1 MMTVIKNRRRNTS
14 QVFLAPSPGVFSTH
28 MHGEHVYDRHFHDI
42 YSFGV
47 MEEGAHVS
55 ASGRGRVRA
64 YAGDVL
70 TNNPGEIHDGA
81 PLGCVTRRWRM
92 ACVDLKTINAITRPE
107 GGNVELTRP
116 VLQNPNVAST
126 LRVLFRR
133 IEAWAAGRLD
143 ASAGELACEE
153 ALVTSVVWLFS
164 THGTLVAR
172 REVPD
177 CDVRSVRDSLADRLR
192 NPPSL
197 DDLARMT
204 GRSKY
209 QVIRRFERAYGLSP
223 FRWLLQRRA
232 ERARALIR
240 SGRSLPES
248 AAASGFA
255 DQSHMT
261 RTFVRQFGF
270 TPGMWQRAIVAKPSR
285 FPKTVISEH
294 DRGLDLPL
302 RDRPILSQ

>member
-1 MMTVIKNRRRNTS
+1 MAVTKGRHRNAS
-14 QVFLAPSPGVFSTH
+14 QIFRSPCPGLYSTH
-28 MHGEHVYDRHFHDI
+28 MRGEHVYDRHFHEN
-42 YSFGV
+42 YSFGL
-47 MEEGAHVS
+47 MEEGAHIS
-55 ASGRGRVRA
+55 ASGRGKVRA
-64 YAGDVL
+64 YAGDIL

-92 ACVDLKTINAITRPE
+92 ACVDVKTISAITRPE
-107 GGNVELTRP
+107 GGDMELTRP
-116 VLQNPNVAST
+116 VLQNTNVAGA

-133 IEAWAAGRLD
+133 IESWAAGRLD
-143 ASAGELACEE
+143 NAAGELACEE
-153 ALVTSVVWLFS
+153 ALVTSVVSLFS
-164 THGTLVAR
+164 AHGTLVPPR
-172 REVPD
+172 DVPD
-177 CDVRSVRDSLADRLR
+177 CDVRSVRDSLEERLR
-192 NPPSL
+192 NPPTL

-209 QVIRRFERAYGLSP
+209 QVVRRFEKTYGLPP

-232 ERARALIR
+232 DRARALIR

-270 TPGMWQRAIVAKPSR
+270 TPGMWQKAVAAKPSR
-285 FPKTVISEH
+285 
-294 DRGLDLPL
+294 
-302 RDRPILSQ
+302 